1 MLPSTLEVLAM
12 NGECAVATLASVGI
26 SNRLSSDGRDPPPTD
41 VNNGRDRWI
50 CVLFPRKLA
59 QSPHFR
65 RKAIGSIIF
74 T

>member
-1 MLPSTLEVLAM
+1 MVRFVCAQHHHVTSTALP
-12 NGECAVATLASVGI
+12 
-26 SNRLSSDGRDPPPTD
+26 RLSCFVMTAAIHPNRCKQRSRSVDLSHLTSP
-41 VNNGRDRWI
+41 
-50 CVLFPRKLA
+50 VLFPRKLA